1 VRNPDGTIANSEC
14 QHQDERVVWKD
25 LAQFDHQHTKDP
37 EGLYGYGRRVVEHLL
52 GLGFDGFRC
61 DAAYQVPAP
70 FWNRLIC
77 DSKSRQPQACFS
89 AETLGCTADQT
100 RETAAAGFDYIFNSS
115 KWGDFQ
121 GWWLMAQYNLLRE
134 TARSISFA
142 ESHDTPRLCDEL
154 GGNLDGLKQRYL
166 FSALFSAGVLMPMG
180 FEYGL
185 RKPLH
190 VINTTPADFQRD
202 GIDLCPFITKVNAIK
217 RNHPVFL
224 EESHTSML
232 PSPNPN
238 ILVLWKASTASKQEA
253 LLLLNK
259 DLGQHQ
265 DFYAESF
272 RPLVQSGS
280 PLKDVSPEYPLEYIH
295 EPFHYA
301 LRPGQ
306 GIVLVT
312 PRN

>member
-1 VRNPDGTIANSEC
+1 
-14 QHQDERVVWKD
+14 
-25 LAQFDHQHTKDP
+25 
-37 EGLYGYGRRVVEHLL
+37 
-52 GLGFDGFRC
+52 
-61 DAAYQVPAP
+61 
-70 FWNRLIC
+70 
-77 DSKSRQPQACFS
+77 
-89 AETLGCTADQT
+89 
-100 RETAAAGFDYIFNSS
+100 
-115 KWGDFQ
+115 
-121 GWWLMAQYNLLRE
+121 MAQYNLLRE